1 MVKVR
6 LRDRPTLTSEKQ
18 YFMNLTEQHKKFCL
32 GLHCNE
38 VNSCIVVNGVEIH
51 KFQTKDSEINAAPLC
66 LDNIS
71 KTFFS
76 W

>member
-1 MVKVR
+1 
-6 LRDRPTLTSEKQ
+6 
-18 YFMNLTEQHKKFCL
+18 MNLTEQHKEFCL
-32 GLHCNE
+32 SLHCNE
-38 VNSCIVVNGVEIH
+38 VNSYIVVNGVEIH

-76 W
+76 